1 MLTGTRLR
9 TGVAA
14 GLGNM
19 SNTHLPPAP
28 GSLHSTLESA
38 RRGRNNRRS
47 VLGVVHVT
55 CTTMF

>member
-28 GSLHSTLESA
+28 GSFESA